1 MAKILVVDDEP
12 SLRSMLSDIL
22 TIQGYEVV
30 TAVDGKDGLL
40 KVFIEHPDI
49 VLLDCSMPVMDGYE
63 VASQVRKD
71 PQFINL
77 PIIMLTASEGD
88 TAEIKGFDSGIDDYM
103 KKPFKA
109 PILLARVKTILE
121 RKKVSVGSNP
131 LTSLPGNQ
139 AIRSEAEKRLAA
151 GKYFALLYADLGNFK
166 SYNDK
171 YGFQNGDEV
180 IKFTANRLIECADES
195 GDHDIFIGHIGGDD
209 FAVITV
215 PEKAEKFAQN
225 FIKKFDAGILNF
237 YTEIDKANG
246 YIISVDRQNNER
258 KFPIMN
264 VSVAIIST
272 DVTTLTHYADIA
284 QRAAELKHY
293 AKRNEK
299 SSYVFERRR
308 K

>member
-1 MAKILVVDDEP
+1 
-12 SLRSMLSDIL
+12 MLNDIL
-22 TIQGYEVV
+22 SAQGYEVI

-63 VASQVRKD
+63 VVSQIRKD

-77 PIIMLTASEGD
+77 PVIMLTASEGD
-88 TAEIKGFDSGIDDYM
+88 SAEIKGFDSGIDDYM
-103 KKPFKA
+103 KKPFKS
-109 PILLARVKTILE
+109 PVLLARVKTILE

-131 LTSLPGNQ
+131 LTYLPGNQ
-139 AIRSEAEKRLAA
+139 AIRAEAEKRLAA
-151 GKYFALLYADLGNFK
+151 EKPFALLYIDLGNFK

-180 IKFTANRLIECADES
+180 IKFTASCLIDCANES
-195 GDHDIFIGHIGGDD
+195 GGDNFIGHIGGDD
-209 FAVITV
+209 FAVIT
-215 PEKAEKFAQN
+215 PSEIAEKLAQN
-225 FIKKFDAGILNF
+225 FIKKFDAGVPNF
-237 YTEIDKANG
+237 YTETDKANG
-246 YIISVDRQNNER
+246 YIISLDRQNNKR
-258 KFPIMN
+258 KFPIMT

-272 DVTTLTHYADIA
+272 DITTLTHYADIA
-284 QRAAELKHY
+284 QRASELKHY
-293 AKRNEK
+293 AKRSEK

>member
-1 MAKILVVDDEP
+1 
-12 SLRSMLSDIL
+12 MLSDIL
-22 TIQGYEVV
+22 NIQGYEVI

-63 VASQVRKD
+63 VVSQIRKD

-77 PIIMLTASEGD
+77 PVIMLTASEGD
-88 TAEIKGFDSGIDDYM
+88 SAEIKGFDSGIDDYM

-109 PILLARVKTILE
+109 PVLLARVKTILE

-131 LTSLPGNQ
+131 LTYLPGNQ
-139 AIRSEAEKRLAA
+139 SIRAEAEKRLAA
-151 GKYFALLYADLGNFK
+151 GKLFALLYIDIGNFK

-180 IKFTANRLIECADES
+180 IKFAANCLIDCANENGSD
-195 GDHDIFIGHIGGDD
+195 DNFIGHIGGDD
-209 FAVITV
+209 FAVITS
-215 PEKAEKFAQN
+215 PENSEKLAQD
-225 FIKKFDAGILNF
+225 FIKKFDTGVPNF

-246 YIISVDRQNNER
+246 YIISLDRQNNKK
-258 KFPIMN
+258 KFALMN

-272 DVTTLTHYADIA
+272 DTTTLTHYADIA

>member
-1 MAKILVVDDEP
+1 MAKILVIDDEP
-12 SLRSMLSDIL
+12 ALRSMLSDL
-22 TIQGYEVV
+22 LSVQGYEVI
-30 TAVDGKDGLL
+30 TAIDGKDGLL
-40 KVFIEHPDI
+40 KVFIEHPDV

-63 VASQVRKD
+63 VVSQIRKD

-77 PIIMLTASEGD
+77 PVIMLTASEGD
-88 TAEIKGFDSGIDDYM
+88 SAEIKGFASGIDDYM
-103 KKPFKA
+103 KKPFKS
-109 PILLARVKTILE
+109 PVLLARLKTIFE

-139 AIRSEAEKRLAA
+139 SIRAEAENRLLS
-151 GKYFALLYADLGNFK
+151 GKPFALLYIDLGNFK

-180 IKFTANRLIECADES
+180 IKFTADCLLNCS
-195 GDHDIFIGHIGGDD
+195 GEDGGDDNFIGHIGGDD
-209 FAVITV
+209 FAVITA
-215 PEKAEKFAQN
+215 PESAENFARN
-225 FIKKFDAGILNF
+225 FIKKFDAGVSNF

-246 YIISVDRQNNER
+246 YIISTDRQNNEM

-272 DVTTLTHYADIA
+272 DVTNVSHYADIA

-293 AKRNEK
+293 AKRNKK